1 MYQAFKRLFD
11 IVASGIAILLLLP
24 FALPVML
31 LLRLTGEGKIFYRQE
46 RLGYK
51 NQKFSILKFATMLE
65 DSLNMPGGEITLD
78 KDPRITPMGGILRKT
93 KINELPQ
100 LWNVF
105 VGDMSIVGPRPLMRV
120 SFDMYSPEVQEIVY
134 ESRPG
139 LTGIGSLVFR
149 DEAGLVKAS
158 GEDPRAY
165 YRNVIYPHK
174 GALESWYFKNRSTW
188 TDIKIIILTAV
199 SILFP
204 GSSFASSAFQG
215 LPELDARLNESPT
228 PVQEGD

>member
-11 IVASGIAILLLLP
+11 ILSSGAAILLLLP
-24 FALPVML
+24 MALPVML

-51 NQKFSILKFATMLE
+51 NQKFKILKFATMLE

-93 KINELPQ
+93 KFNELPQ

-105 VGDMSIVGPRPLMRV
+105 VGDMSVVGPRPLMQV
-120 SFDMYSPEVQEIVY
+120 SFDMYSPDVQKVVY
-134 ESRPG
+134 ESKVG

-149 DEAGLVKAS
+149 DEAGLVRAS

-174 GALESWYFKNRSTW
+174 GALERWYFEHRSAW
-188 TDIKIIILTAV
+188 TDTKIIALTAI
-199 SILFP
+199 SIVFP
-204 GSSFASSAFQG
+204 GSNLACSAFRE
-215 LPELDARLNESPT
+215 LPDFHLHEAQNPM
-228 PVQEGD
+228 QEGD